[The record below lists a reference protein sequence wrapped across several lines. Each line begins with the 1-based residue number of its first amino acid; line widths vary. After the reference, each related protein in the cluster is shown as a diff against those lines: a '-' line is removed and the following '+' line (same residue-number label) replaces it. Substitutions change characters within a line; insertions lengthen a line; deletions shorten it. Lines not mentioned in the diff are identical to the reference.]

1 MKKSQSSDYINGLEK
16 TLGVD
21 KEGNLTARK
30 GLEVDG
36 LIKANSGFKPIHTY
50 FITDLDDTEYE
61 VDVYLET
68 FNPNTGYY
76 SFLGKYKYDD
86 FQLCLGSY
94 KLSEDGKISE
104 LNVINFYDT
113 PVPQVTTLT
122 SGGDWEFSE
131 IAYKLQTQKKLYK
144 HNLKL
149 TADGKIFTLFY
160 LSTSRIYASSIAD
173 LRTVLGIAPGND
185 SILPVCADD
194 LSGTAVLQVTTT
206 LCKIGAAN
214 VTAVSDSIMSL

>member
-16 TLGVD
+16 SLGVD

-50 FITDLDDTEYE
+50 FITDVEGTQNE

-68 FNPNTGYY
+68 FNPNTNYY
-76 SFLGKYKYDD
+76 SFIGKYKYDD
-86 FQLCLGSY
+86 FQLCFGSY
-94 KLSEDGKISE
+94 RLSEDGKISE
-104 LNVINFYDT
+104 LNAINFYDSS
-113 PVPQVTTLT
+113 VPQVTNLT
-122 SGGDWEFSE
+122 AGGDWDFLE
-131 IAYKLQTQKKLYK
+131 IAYKLRTQKTLYR

-149 TADGKIFTLFY
+149 TADGKIYTLFY
-160 LSTSRIYASSIAD
+160 LSTSNTYVNSIVD
-173 LRTVLGIAPGND
+173 LRTMLGIVQGYDA
-185 SILPVCADD
+185 ILPVCSDD

-214 VTAVSDSIMSL
+214 VTAVSDTFMKL